1 MVKFP
6 SHGKETDFRYHVGTV
21 DAESK
26 VYCGYS
32 LLPLNRLHVPHTAVV
47 LLALTTTELDKNA
60 IGKILVMDA
69 SGPEMQRLARTR
81 QMANVTTNR
90 CFT

>member
-32 LLPLNRLHVPHTAVV
+32 LLPLNRLHVLHTAVV

-60 IGKILVMDA
+60 IGKIFVMDA

-81 QMANVTTNR
+81 
-90 CFT
+90 